1 MIYHDYLCFPTTI
14 SASAVETPSQIDVRL
29 ATSASES
36 HRVASAHT
44 PVMIVLA
51 IGCRL
56 AMDEVDQ
63 DVGALANWTFG
74 PAAESSACFRGR
86 NNREETVVSIQNA
99 LPPARR
105 VAGVISLYGGL
116 WGTPSPSRYSI
127 LANEQSV
134 ASENECPPA

>member
-86 NNREETVVSIQNA
+86 NNREETVVSQYKMLSRPLGA
-99 LPPARR
+99 LQESSASTA
-105 VAGVISLYGGL
+105 VYGGPHPL
-116 WGTPSPSRYSI
+116 PDT
-127 LANEQSV
+127 QF
-134 ASENECPPA
+134 